1 VHQCEGFVAERRPVR
16 PTPVAGE
23 SIGSSALVIGQVAL
37 GGDLAPAGWIETL
50 IVPATAAPVMALRR
64 EVVPEGAQPDGMI
77 GGALLHNTTTVL
89 DFTESVESPGVR
101 VRCLDPGG
109 DCLAIPA
116 CTADVGEVS
125 FETAD
130 AGRTSCCFGLPP

>member
-1 VHQCEGFVAERRPVR
+1 LLRN
-16 PTPVAGE
+16 
-23 SIGSSALVIGQVAL
+23 
-37 GGDLAPAGWIETL
+37 
-50 IVPATAAPVMALRR
+50 TA
-64 EVVPEGAQPDGMI
+64 
-77 GGALLHNTTTVL
+77 TVL

-130 AGRTSCCFGLPP
+130 AGRTSCCFGLPPALIGEVVRSGEGKHPPRIEDACCSALPRADIIALQGLGLCTDLDLP